1 MKNSPD
7 QNAFETIIDNVRRLF
22 DNFVGM
28 FRRQPQDASTDVP
41 QNLLPNVFQTVSP
54 NVGQDRSTSEP
65 IEQGNQS
72 DQLSSP
78 QGNQSSRRSSRQ
90 SNRQSSSTEYSTK
103 QSKDNKK

>member
-41 QNLLPNVFQTVSP
+41 QNLLPNLS
-54 NVGQDRSTSEP
+54 
-65 IEQGNQS
+65 GNT
-72 DQLSSP
+72 
-78 QGNQSSRRSSRQ
+78 SSRNVDLMRREVYVCCWNAVS
-90 SNRQSSSTEYSTK
+90 
-103 QSKDNKK
+103 